1 MGDRLGFGP
10 LIPTPSGGA
19 KVTDSDQTFAKSA
32 DDLPPAAEHARMFA
46 RQREAHATEVLE
58 DYVEMIA
65 DLIDGE
71 GEARAVDLAE
81 RFGVT
86 AATVNNTIKR
96 LEKAGYVT
104 SKPYR
109 AIFLTE
115 DGRALAD
122 RCRERH
128 RLVYS
133 FLVALGVDER
143 VAAVDAEGIE
153 HHVSTDTLAAF
164 ARYLDG

>member
-1 MGDRLGFGP
+1 MFQRLRE
-10 LIPTPSGGA
+10 
-19 KVTDSDQTFAKSA
+19 D
-32 DDLPPAAEHARMFA
+32 HAR
-46 RQREAHATEVLE
+46 EITE

-96 LEKAGYVT
+96 LERNGYVT

-109 AIFLTE
+109 AIFLT
-115 DGRALAD
+115 DQGRDLAD
-122 RCRERH
+122 RCRDRH
-128 RLVYS
+128 RLVFN
-133 FLVALGVDER
+133 FLIAVGVDPDT
-143 VAAVDAEGIE
+143 AAADTEGIE
-153 HHVSTDTLAAF
+153 HHVSEATLAVF
-164 ARYLDG
+164 QRFLEARPERKDG

>member
-1 MGDRLGFGP
+1 M
-10 LIPTPSGGA
+10 T
-19 KVTDSDQTFAKSA
+19 QA
-32 DDLPPAAEHARMFA
+32 DDLPSVEDHARTFQRLREDHA
-46 RQREAHATEVLE
+46 REITE

-65 DLIDGE
+65 GLIDGE

-96 LEKAGYVT
+96 LERNGYVT

-109 AIFLTE
+109 AIFLT
-115 DGRALAD
+115 DQGRDLAE

-128 RLVYS
+128 RLVFN
-133 FLVALGVDER
+133 FLIAVGVDPET
-143 VAAVDAEGIE
+143 AAADTEGIE
-153 HHVSTDTLAAF
+153 HHVSEATLAVFHRFLEAQSQKE
-164 ARYLDG
+164 